1 MLSSKDG
8 LFDRARGRIV
18 GSEHYLTKPFTKMSC
33 SALSKRTSEMTENPR
48 MALILIVDDSPTE
61 VFVMQKALEKH
72 GFKTAAAE
80 NGEEGVRK
88 AKAMK
93 PDLIFM
99 DNRHAGRERVPGD
112 ADARQ

>member
-1 MLSSKDG
+1 
-8 LFDRARGRIV
+8 
-18 GSEHYLTKPFTKMSC
+18 
-33 SALSKRTSEMTENPR
+33 MTENTR

-72 GFKTAAAE
+72 GFRTAAAE
-80 NGEEGVRK
+80 NGEEGIRK

-99 DNRHAGRERVPGD
+99 DIVMPGVNGYQ
-112 ADARQ
+112 ATRR

>member
-1 MLSSKDG
+1 MPLDS
-8 LFDRARGRIV
+8 
-18 GSEHYLTKPFTKMSC
+18 
-33 SALSKRTSEMTENPR
+33 
-48 MALILIVDDSPTE
+48 DDPTTRRPKS
-61 VFVMQKALEKH
+61 FVMQKAIEKH

-99 DNRHAGRERVPGD
+99 DHRHAGRERLPGNP
-112 ADARQ
+112 AC